1 MAKILDSVSEAVD
14 LIEDGMT
21 VMVGGFGVCGLPE
34 NLVHALAEKGT
45 RNLTLISNNGSVD
58 GWGNGRL
65 IGNGQIQKMYGSYI
79 GENKALG
86 EQFIAGTLEV
96 ELVPQGT
103 LAERIRAAGAG
114 IPAFF
119 TPTGY
124 GTKVAEGKETRMI
137 DGRGMVLETALHAD
151 IALIKAWKADKKG
164 NLVFRMTGRNFNPIM
179 ATAAKTTIV
188 EAEEIV
194 ERGELDPDH
203 VITPSVYVNY
213 LVKGEQYE
221 RRIEKRTNRS

>member
-1 MAKILDSVSEAVD
+1 MAKILESTAEATK
-14 LIEDGMT
+14 IIQDGMS

-34 NLVHALAEKGT
+34 NLLHALADQGT
-45 RNLTLISNNGSVD
+45 KNLTLISNNGSVD

-65 IGNGQIQKMYGSYI
+65 IGNGQVRKLYGSYI

-86 EQFIAGTLEV
+86 DKFLSGELEV

-114 IPAFF
+114 IAAFF

-124 GTKVAEGKETRMI
+124 GTLVAEGKETRII
-137 DGRGMVLETALHAD
+137 DGKGYVLEHALHAD
-151 IALIKAWKADKKG
+151 VALIKAYKADLKG
-164 NLVFRMTGRNFNPIM
+164 NLCFRMTARNFNPIM
-179 ATAAKTTIV
+179 ITAAKTTIV
-188 EAEEIV
+188 EVEEIV
-194 ERGELDPDH
+194 ERGELNPDQIH
-203 VITPSVYVNY
+203 TPAIYVDY
-213 LVKGEQYE
+213 LVKGEAYA